1 MKTFLTTTFLSLLIF
16 SSFAQQINVKSFRML
31 ESDQEARIISPK
43 KDQNGKKAAIIKVV
57 TSQTGFVFDFGMIG
71 NALATEQKTGEIW
84 VWVPAGARKVTI
96 NHQQLG
102 VLRNYEFE
110 IDIQEATVYEMKLT
124 TDEIIQTVKKQ
135 DIVTQWVVITS
146 EPSGADVYIDDK
158 STGLQTPYSK
168 QWPIGTHTYRVS
180 LDMFHPEAGKFELLP
195 NIDKIKINSKLKPAF
210 GQLKISTIP
219 EDGATITLD
228 GIPIP
233 QSTPCILEKI
243 KSGTHTLSV
252 NKALYHEST
261 QLVKIT
267 DSLTTALTIDL
278 KPAFGSIFISST
290 PESGAAVSID
300 DVTTGKV
307 TPCTVDKIKSG
318 NHLIS
323 LRREGY
329 APIKKPITVN
339 DGQKVSIDVVMSPLF
354 GEVKINTS
362 PEADIY
368 IDNSNVATG
377 TYTGRLNAGIYTI
390 EARKPKHTSDIQKI
404 QIATGETKTI
414 SFAPLP
420 QLGNLE
426 IESSPIDANI
436 TLNGINKG
444 TTPTTLRNLL
454 VGDYQITL
462 NLPNYA
468 KISKTIT
475 IVEGKTTSIN
485 ETLSKG
491 REITVN
497 SIPHGA
503 NVVINA
509 KEVGTTPL
517 NYVVLNKQEVIELKK
532 TGFETFKDILY
543 FNGNDYTANL
553 VPKKKAELKDP
564 IFYLGVEITPK
575 NSTDSAAFGIRT
587 GFAGKTGPYLRVK
600 WSSHSRFGAVGGFMY
615 HLRPFILY
623 GGAGWGKTIT
633 LNGLET
639 DAGVILNTGT
649 KGAGWGLSIGVSSV
663 QFKHYEFTLGLGF
676 TLF

>member
-1 MKTFLTTTFLSLLIF
+1 MKKLLTTTFLFLLITNCF
-16 SSFAQQINVKSFRML
+16 PQKIAVESFRVL
-31 ESDQEARIISPK
+31 TSQDARIAYPQ
-43 KDQNGKKAAIIKVV
+43 KDINGRKCAIIKIVS
-57 TSQTGFVFDFGMIG
+57 SQTGFVFDFGLIG
-71 NALATEQKTGEIW
+71 NAVKTEQKTGEIW
-84 VWVPAGARKVTI
+84 VWVPAGARKITI

-102 VLRNYEFE
+102 VLRDWEFPE
-110 IDIQEATVYEMKLT
+110 DIFSATDYEMKLT

-135 DIVTQWVVITS
+135 DIATQWVVITS

-158 STGLQTPYSK
+158 STGMQTPYSK

-261 QLVKIT
+261 QLVKTT
-267 DSLTTALTIDL
+267 DSLTTALTINL

-290 PESGAAVSID
+290 PESGAAVTID
-300 DVTTGKV
+300 DVSTGKV
-307 TPCTVDKIKSG
+307 TPCTVEKIKSG

-339 DGQKVSIDVVMSPLF
+339 DGQKVSIDVAMSPLF
-354 GEVKINTS
+354 GEVKINSS

-414 SFAPLP
+414 SLAPLQ

-454 VGDYQITL
+454 IGDYQITL
-462 NLPNYA
+462 SLPNYA

-475 IVEGKTTSIN
+475 IVEGKTTNVN

-491 REITVN
+491 REITIN
-497 SIPHGA
+497 SIPSGA
-503 NVVINA
+503 NVIVNSKDI
-509 KEVGTTPL
+509 GITPL
-517 NYVVLNKQEVIELKK
+517 NYTVLNKQEAILLKK
-532 TGFETFKDILY
+532 TGYETFKDILY

-553 VPKKKAELKDP
+553 VPKKKAELVDP
-564 IFYLGVEITPK
+564 ILYLGVEIAPGTP
-575 NSTDSAAFGIRT
+575 TDSVAFGIRT
-587 GFAGKTGPYLRVK
+587 GYAGKIGPYLRVK
-600 WSSHSRFGAVGGFMY
+600 WSSNSRFGAVGGFMY
-615 HLRPFILY
+615 HLKPFILY

-633 LNGLET
+633 LSGLET

-663 QFKHYEFTLGLGF
+663 QFKHYELTLGLGF